1 MGDRL
6 RNLVVSQIHRSNI
19 FYFNKKFKSFFS
31 YKNFKQN
38 QGWYERLFSA
48 VVSILRVL
56 FILPLFASC
65 NTFCCWYWKKQI
77 WRFFDFTVGPLVC
90 GRRTAGLSCCV
101 LKWVRETWIGEGATS
116 TGSKLANNR
125 KHSVR
130 HKERSCWR
138 LWRWGGG
145 WHLNG
150 YMKWGSWL
158 DDHGVGLKVLPV
170 QISEM
175 TSHIGVS
182 FQFADERGNTNIS
195 PASPSATSASFDG
208 VLTSTDQSV
217 IRVTYRKTMNWGF
230 EVWGQETWDAYT
242 GCLWSL
248 EKK

>member
-1 MGDRL
+1 MNIKDSLPLGKETGLGSPNQLGTNYHNMGDRL

-38 QGWYERLFSA
+38 QSWYERLFSA

-77 WRFFDFTVGPLVC
+77 WRFFDFTVGTLVW
-90 GRRTAGLSCCV
+90 GRCTAGLSCCV
-101 LKWVRETWIGEGATS
+101 LEWVRETWIGEGATS

-138 LWRWGGG
+138 LWRWG
-145 WHLNG
+145 
-150 YMKWGSWL
+150 
-158 DDHGVGLKVLPV
+158 
-170 QISEM
+170 E
-175 TSHIGVS
+175 
-182 FQFADERGNTNIS
+182 ADI
-195 PASPSATSASFDG
+195 
-208 VLTSTDQSV
+208 
-217 IRVTYRKTMNWGF
+217 
-230 EVWGQETWDAYT
+230 
-242 GCLWSL
+242 
-248 EKK
+248 